1 MKRRI
6 LALVMCVVMAIG
18 LIGTASAKLIQS
30 AERSYYLN
38 NRTYKGWAELEVSRA
53 GFLARACVR
62 EASGSQLDAGSL
74 RARAELYDSSGRRLD
89 EGILYANYNGAGY
102 VLAETRTIP
111 SSLAAYGKGY
121 IEIYIE
127 ENHQYGRFLVGPTAQ
142 EMPMMEEMAPFAVN
156 SHGKTYGTALYA
168 TEMSEIPDL
177 IAAVGLYGTEGYIK
191 KEDAYPTLGTPE
203 EVLARIQEEQ
213 KTTWI
218 PLYDAE
224 ENQIGLY
231 EFAGSASACD
241 SDPEYQAKL
250 TELSEKWSVN
260 SLGMTYGN
268 DFDTVY
274 TGGNI
279 YRPTL
284 IAAVGRDKD
293 GNRVEGYILSER
305 ESVDTLEDT
314 LNWGKTMEELP
325 IPFFIAP
332 LYNSE
337 FEQIGGFRIG
347 GTLPDKGAEQEA
359 FWATY
364 FASLEG

>member
-30 AERSYYLN
+30 AEVRYTMN
-38 NRTYKGWAELEVSRA
+38 NRTYKRWAELDINSSVFVGSIYLNDTTGGYTPSGYLKAIAEMYDENGKMIKDS
-53 GFLARACVR
+53 GWIINQ
-62 EASGSQLDAGSL
+62 EGSGSVK
-74 RARAELYDSSGRRLD
+74 AETIRMTSVYQVYCKGTI
-89 EGILYANYNGAGY
+89 GILDRVTN
-102 VLAETRTIP
+102 T
-111 SSLAAYGKGY
+111 
-121 IEIYIE
+121 
-127 ENHQYGRFLVGPTAQ
+127 GRFTYLPTGPTAQ
-142 EMPMMEEMAPFAVN
+142 DSMPYSAIPRTLEVN
-156 SHGKTYGTALYA
+156 SHGKTYGTALFA
-168 TEMSEIPDL
+168 TEMDEVPDL
-177 IAAVGLYGTEGYIK
+177 ISAVGLYGTEGYIK
-191 KEDAYPTLGTPE
+191 KDDMYPTNFVQEDGQ
-203 EVLARIQEEQ
+203 AR
-213 KTTWI
+213 KGNVSWI
-218 PLYDAE
+218 PLYDSE

-231 EFAGSASACD
+231 EIGSASVACND
-241 SDPEYQAKL
+241 DDYQNKL
-250 TELSEKWSVN
+250 AEVSKKWSVN

-305 ESVDTLEDT
+305 ESMNTLEDT

-347 GTLPDKGAEQEA
+347 GTLPDTGAEQEA